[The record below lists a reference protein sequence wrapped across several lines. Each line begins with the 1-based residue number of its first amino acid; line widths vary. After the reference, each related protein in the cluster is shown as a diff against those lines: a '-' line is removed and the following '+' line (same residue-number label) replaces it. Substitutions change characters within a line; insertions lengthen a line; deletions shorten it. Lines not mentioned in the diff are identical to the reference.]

1 MADSS
6 PACPEC
12 SSTRTDLVQSR
23 RTNNGGRRRRHRC
36 LACGHRWTTY
46 EGERPTRQ
54 PRHHLLP
61 EQVRLILLST
71 DSDSALARRFK
82 RSRPAIAS
90 LRTGRTYVDLW
101 PELPRRSP
109 SRSCRDCQ
117 HRRTTYE
124 GERPDRKLR
133 SQLPPEQVRQ
143 ILLSTDSDNDLA
155 RRFKRSHTAI
165 ANLRTGR
172 SYADLWPEL
181 PRRSPPRS
189 CHDCQQWLHGR
200 CSLGF
205 PDPELEGPG
214 FAADCECF
222 STAPLP

>member
-1 MADSS
+1 MT
-6 PACPEC
+6 CPEC

-23 RTNNGGRRRRHRC
+23 RTITGGQRRRHRC

-54 PRHHLLP
+54 PRHHLPP
-61 EQVRLILLST
+61 EQVRLILLSS
-71 DSDSALARRFK
+71 DSDSSLARRFK
-82 RSRPAIAS
+82 RSRP
-90 LRTGRTYVDLW
+90 
-101 PELPRRSP
+101 
-109 SRSCRDCQ
+109 
-117 HRRTTYE
+117 
-124 GERPDRKLR
+124 
-133 SQLPPEQVRQ
+133 
-143 ILLSTDSDNDLA
+143 
-155 RRFKRSHTAI
+155 AI

-172 SYADLWPEL
+172 SYADLWPEI

-214 FAADCECF
+214 FAADCESF
-222 STAPLP
+222 LET